1 MNGEETRPEGRAR
14 RRREERRLFWMVV
27 TVLVVGGGAV
37 IAFTYGL
44 EAVALGLVCLLTGAG
59 ILSLLWAVLLL
70 MERISR

>member
-1 MNGEETRPEGRAR
+1 LSSEEKPTRRR
-14 RRREERRLFWMVV
+14 VKRRREERRLFWLVV

-70 MERISR
+70 MERLSR